1 VTQPCAA
8 HSGRYN
14 PSASCRGKC
23 KTSVKEETVKRLF
36 QTLVPGFLVCVLL
49 LLAACGGGG
58 TTSTGSCTSTSGS
71 GSNLNIVFVP
81 KQINNPYFDT
91 AASRGKEAATSLS
104 GQFKQVGPSSAN
116 AAAQVPFITSL
127 TQQHVGAIVISGDD
141 PNAVA
146 PSLKQAMA
154 QGVKVVSYDA
164 DVAPDARNVFVNQ
177 ANSEQ
182 IGRSEVDL
190 LAQQI
195 NSTGQIAI
203 LSAASTAANQNTWI
217 GFMKDELATK
227 YPKMQLVK
235 IAYGNDDDQASFND
249 TLALL
254 QQFPNLKG
262 IISPTTVGIAAAA
275 RAIESVHKG
284 GKVALTGL
292 GTPNQLRQYVKD
304 GTIKGF
310 ELWDPGNMG
319 YLAYYV
325 AALLVEG
332 KIKGNVG
339 EMFTAGKLGSFTI
352 GANNVVL
359 LGPPTV
365 FNSANIDKF
374 SF

>member
-1 VTQPCAA
+1 M
-8 HSGRYN
+8 
-14 PSASCRGKC
+14 K
-23 KTSVKEETVKRLF
+23 KLF
-36 QTLVPGFLVCVLL
+36 QMLGAGFLVFVLL
-49 LLAACGGGG
+49 LLAACGGGS
-58 TTSTGSCTSTSGS
+58 TTSTGGGSSTSGS
-71 GSNLNIVFVP
+71 GSSSNLNIAFLP

-91 AASRGKEAATSLS
+91 AASGGQQAAKDLS
-104 GQFKQVGPSSAN
+104 GQFKQVGPSAAN

-127 TQQHVGAIVISGDD
+127 TEQHVGAIVISGDD

-154 QGVKVVSYDA
+154 QGVKVVSYDS

-177 ANSEQ
+177 ANSQQ
-182 IGRSEVDL
+182 IGTSEVDL

-195 NSTGQIAI
+195 NSSGQIAI
-203 LSAASTAANQNTWI
+203 LSAASTATNQNAWI
-217 GFMKDELATK
+217 GYMKQELAAK
-227 YPKMQLVK
+227 YPNMQLVK
-235 IAYGNDDDQASFND
+235 IAYGNDDDTTSFND

-254 QQFPNLKG
+254 QQYPNLKG

-275 RAIESVHKG
+275 RAIESVKKG
-284 GKVALTGL
+284 GQVALTGL
-292 GTPNQLRQYVKD
+292 GTPNQLRQYVND

-310 ELWDPGNMG
+310 ELWNPANLG

-325 AALLVEG
+325 AALLVQG

-339 EMFTAGKLGSFTI
+339 ESFTAGKLGNYTI

-365 FNSANIDKF
+365 FNSSNIGQF
-374 SF
+374 NF

>member
-1 VTQPCAA
+1 M
-8 HSGRYN
+8 
-14 PSASCRGKC
+14 K
-23 KTSVKEETVKRLF
+23 KLF
-36 QTLVPGFLVCVLL
+36 QTLGPSFLVFVLL
-49 LLAACGGGG
+49 TLAACGGGG
-58 TTSTGSCTSTSGS
+58 ATNTGGSTPTSSTGSS
-71 GSNLNIVFVP
+71 LNIVFLP

-91 AASRGKEAATSLS
+91 AATGGQEASTALK
-104 GQFKQVGPSSAN
+104 GQFKQVGPSTAN
-116 AAAQVPFITSL
+116 AAAQVPFITTL
-127 TQQHVGAIVISGDD
+127 TEQHVGAIVISGDD

-164 DVAPDARNVFVNQ
+164 DVAPDARNVFINQ

-203 LSAASTAANQNTWI
+203 LSAASTASNQNTWI
-217 GFMKDELATK
+217 GFMKDELAKK
-227 YPKMQLVK
+227 YPNMQLVK
-235 IAYGNDDDQASFND
+235 TVYGNDDDQTSFND

-254 QQFPNLKG
+254 QQYPNLKG

-275 RAIESVHKG
+275 RALESVHKG
-284 GKVALTGL
+284 GQVALTGL

-310 ELWDPGNMG
+310 ELWNPANLG

-339 EMFTAGKLGSFTI
+339 ETFTAGKLGSFTI
-352 GANNVVL
+352 GASNVVL

-365 FNSANIDKF
+365 FNSANIDQF
-374 SF
+374 HF

>member
-1 VTQPCAA
+1 M
-8 HSGRYN
+8 
-14 PSASCRGKC
+14 K
-23 KTSVKEETVKRLF
+23 KLF
-36 QTLVPGFLVCVLL
+36 STLSFGLIVLTIFT
-49 LLAACGGGG
+49 LAACGG
-58 TTSTGSCTSTSGS
+58 SGS
-71 GSNLNIVFVP
+71 GSSAGSTPSATSSASSTLNIAFLP

-91 AASRGKEAATSLS
+91 AASGGKEAATALS
-104 GQFKQVGPSSAN
+104 GRFQQVGPSSAN
-116 AAAQVPFITSL
+116 AAAQVPFITTL
-127 TQQHVGAIVISGDD
+127 TEQHVGAIVISGDD

-146 PSLKQAMA
+146 PALKQAMA

-217 GFMKDELATK
+217 GFMKDELAAK
-227 YPKMQLVK
+227 YPNMHLVK
-235 IAYGNDDDQASFND
+235 IAYGNDDDTTSFND

-275 RAIESVHKG
+275 RALESVHKG
-284 GKVALTGL
+284 GQVALTGL

-310 ELWDPGNMG
+310 ELWNPANLG

-339 EMFTAGKLGSFTI
+339 ETFTAGKLGSYTI
-352 GANNVVL
+352 GASNVVL

-365 FNSANIDKF
+365 FNTANIDQF
-374 SF
+374 NF

>member
-1 VTQPCAA
+1 M
-8 HSGRYN
+8 
-14 PSASCRGKC
+14 K
-23 KTSVKEETVKRLF
+23 KLF
-36 QTLVPGFLVCVLL
+36 QTLGPGFLVCVLL
-49 LLAACGGGG
+49 LLAACGGGSTTTGGSTPTSG
-58 TTSTGSCTSTSGS
+58 TGTGSS
-71 GSNLNIVFVP
+71 LNIVFLP

-91 AASRGKEAATSLS
+91 AASGGKEAATALS
-104 GQFKQVGPSSAN
+104 GKFQQVGPSSAN
-116 AAAQVPFITSL
+116 AAAQVPFITTL
-127 TQQHVGAIVISGDD
+127 TEQHVGAIVISGDD

-146 PSLKQAMA
+146 PALKQAMA

-217 GFMKDELATK
+217 GFMKDELAAK
-227 YPKMQLVK
+227 YPNMHLVK
-235 IAYGNDDDQASFND
+235 IAYGNDDDTTSFND

-275 RAIESVHKG
+275 RALESVHKG
-284 GKVALTGL
+284 GQVALTGL

-310 ELWDPGNMG
+310 ELWNPANLG

-339 EMFTAGKLGSFTI
+339 ETFTAGKLGSYTI
-352 GANNVVL
+352 GASNVVL

-365 FNSANIDKF
+365 FNTANIDQF
-374 SF
+374 NF

>member
-1 VTQPCAA
+1 M
-8 HSGRYN
+8 
-14 PSASCRGKC
+14 K
-23 KTSVKEETVKRLF
+23 KLF
-36 QTLVPGFLVCVLL
+36 QTLGSGFLIVVML
-49 LLAACGGGG
+49 LLAACGG
-58 TTSTGSCTSTSGS
+58 SSGS
-71 GSNLNIVFVP
+71 GGSTPTSGTGSGGSLNIVFVP

-91 AASRGKEAATSLS
+91 AASGGQQAAKDLN

-116 AAAQVPFITSL
+116 AAAQVPFITTL
-127 TQQHVGAIVISGDD
+127 TEQHVGAIVISGDD

-146 PSLKQAMA
+146 PALKQAMA
-154 QGVKVVSYDA
+154 QGIKVVSFDA

-195 NSTGQIAI
+195 NSSGQIAV
-203 LSAASTAANQNTWI
+203 LSAASTASNQNTWI
-217 GFMKDELATK
+217 GYMKQELATK
-227 YPKMQLVK
+227 YPNMQLVK
-235 IAYGNDDDQASFND
+235 VAYGNDDDQTSFNQ

-254 QQFPNLKG
+254 QQYPNLKG

-284 GKVALTGL
+284 GQVALTGL

-304 GTIKGF
+304 GTIKAF
-310 ELWDPGNMG
+310 ELWNPANLG

-325 AALLVEG
+325 AALMIEG

-339 EMFTAGKLGSFTI
+339 ETFTAGKLGSYTI
-352 GANNVVL
+352 AANNVVL

-365 FNSANIDKF
+365 FNSSNIDQF
-374 SF
+374 NF

>member
-1 VTQPCAA
+1 M
-8 HSGRYN
+8 
-14 PSASCRGKC
+14 K
-23 KTSVKEETVKRLF
+23 KLF
-36 QTLVPGFLVCVLL
+36 QTLGSGFLIVVIL
-49 LLAACGGGG
+49 LLAACGG
-58 TTSTGSCTSTSGS
+58 SSGS
-71 GSNLNIVFVP
+71 GGSTPTSGTGSGGSLNIVFVP

-91 AASRGKEAATSLS
+91 AASGGQQAAKDLN

-116 AAAQVPFITSL
+116 AAAQVPFITTL
-127 TQQHVGAIVISGDD
+127 TEQHVGAIVISGDD

-146 PSLKQAMA
+146 PALKQAMA
-154 QGVKVVSYDA
+154 QGIKVVSFDA

-195 NSTGQIAI
+195 NSSGQIAV
-203 LSAASTAANQNTWI
+203 LSAASTASNQNTWI
-217 GFMKDELATK
+217 GYMKQELAAK
-227 YPKMQLVK
+227 YPNMQLVK
-235 IAYGNDDDQASFND
+235 VAYGNDDDQTSFNQ

-254 QQFPNLKG
+254 QQYPNLKG

-284 GKVALTGL
+284 GQVALTGL

-304 GTIKGF
+304 NTIKAF
-310 ELWDPGNMG
+310 ELWNPANLG

-325 AALLVEG
+325 AALMIEG

-339 EMFTAGKLGSFTI
+339 DTFTAGKLGSYTI
-352 GANNVVL
+352 AANNVVL

-365 FNSANIDKF
+365 FNSSNIDQF
-374 SF
+374 NF

>member
-1 VTQPCAA
+1 
-8 HSGRYN
+8 
-14 PSASCRGKC
+14 
-23 KTSVKEETVKRLF
+23 VKKLF
-36 QTLVPGFLVCVLL
+36 STLSLGLIVLTIFT
-49 LLAACGGGG
+49 LAACGGGG
-58 TTSTGSCTSTSGS
+58 GGSTTGSTPSATSGS
-71 GSNLNIVFVP
+71 LNIAFLP

-91 AASRGKEAATSLS
+91 AASGGKEAATALS
-104 GQFKQVGPSSAN
+104 GKFQQVGPSSAN
-116 AAAQVPFITSL
+116 AAAQVPFITTL
-127 TQQHVGAIVISGDD
+127 TEQHVSAIVISGDD

-146 PSLKQAMA
+146 PSLKQAMT
-154 QGVKVVSYDA
+154 QGIKVVSYDA

-177 ANSEQ
+177 ADSEQ

-235 IAYGNDDDQASFND
+235 VAYGNDDDQTSFNQ

-254 QQFPNLKG
+254 QQYPNLKG
-262 IISPTTVGIAAAA
+262 IISPTTVGISAAA
-275 RAIESVHKG
+275 RALESVHKG
-284 GKVALTGL
+284 GQVALTGL

-310 ELWDPGNMG
+310 ELWNPADLG

-325 AALLVEG
+325 AALLAQG
-332 KIKGNVG
+332 KLQGNVG
-339 EMFTAGKLGSFTI
+339 DTFTAGKLGSYTI
-352 GANNVVL
+352 AANHVVL

-365 FNSANIDKF
+365 FNSANIDQF
-374 SF
+374 NF

>member
-1 VTQPCAA
+1 MV
-8 HSGRYN
+8 
-14 PSASCRGKC
+14 
-23 KTSVKEETVKRLF
+23 F
-36 QTLVPGFLVCVLL
+36 VLL
-49 LLAACGGGG
+49 LLAACGG
-58 TTSTGSCTSTSGS
+58 TTSTGSTPTNGT

-91 AASRGKEAATSLS
+91 AASGGREAATALS

-116 AAAQVPFITSL
+116 AAAQVPFSTSL

-154 QGVKVVSYDA
+154 QGVKVVSFDA

-203 LSAASTAANQNTWI
+203 LSASSTAANQNTWI
-217 GFMKDELATK
+217 GYMKDELTKK
-227 YPKMQLVK
+227 YPNMQLVK
-235 IAYGNDDDQASFND
+235 IAYGNDDDTTSFND

-254 QQFPNLKG
+254 QQYPNLKG

-275 RAIESVHKG
+275 RAIESVKKG
-284 GKVALTGL
+284 GTVALTGL

-310 ELWDPGNMG
+310 ELWNPSDLG

-325 AALLVEG
+325 AAMLVQG
-332 KIKGNVG
+332 KIQGNVG
-339 EMFTAGKLGSFTI
+339 DTFMAGKLGSYTI
-352 GANNVVL
+352 GANHVVV

-374 SF
+374 NF

>member
-1 VTQPCAA
+1 M
-8 HSGRYN
+8 
-14 PSASCRGKC
+14 K
-23 KTSVKEETVKRLF
+23 KLF
-36 QTLVPGFLVCVLL
+36 QTLGPSFLVFVLL
-49 LLAACGGGG
+49 LLAACGGGS
-58 TTSTGSCTSTSGS
+58 TASTGGSTPTTGSSSG
-71 GSNLNIVFVP
+71 GNLNIVFLP

-91 AASRGKEAATSLS
+91 AAKGGQEAATALN

-127 TQQHVGAIVISGDD
+127 TEQHAGAIVISGDD

-146 PSLKQAMA
+146 PALKQAMA

-195 NSTGQIAI
+195 NGSGQIAI

-217 GFMKDELATK
+217 GYMKDELAAK
-227 YPKMQLVK
+227 YPNMQLVK
-235 IAYGNDDDQASFND
+235 IAYGNDDDQTSFND

-254 QQFPNLKG
+254 QQYPNLKG

-275 RAIESVHKG
+275 RALESVHKG
-284 GKVALTGL
+284 GQVALTGL

-304 GTIKGF
+304 NTIKGF
-310 ELWDPGNMG
+310 ELWDPGKLG

-325 AALLVEG
+325 AALLIEG
-332 KIKGNVG
+332 KIKGTVG
-339 EMFTAGKLGSFTI
+339 ETFTAGKLGSYTI

-365 FNSANIDKF
+365 FNASNIDQF
-374 SF
+374 NF

>member
-1 VTQPCAA
+1 M
-8 HSGRYN
+8 
-14 PSASCRGKC
+14 K
-23 KTSVKEETVKRLF
+23 KLF
-36 QTLVPGFLVCVLL
+36 STLSLGLIVLTIFTL
-49 LLAACGGGG
+49 TACGG
-58 TTSTGSCTSTSGS
+58 SGS
-71 GSNLNIVFVP
+71 SSSAGSTPSATSSSSSSLTIAFLP

-91 AASRGKEAATSLS
+91 AASGGKLAATALN
-104 GQFKQVGPSSAN
+104 GQFQQVGPSSAN
-116 AAAQVPFITSL
+116 AAAQVPFITTL
-127 TQQHVGAIVISGDD
+127 TEQHVGAIVISGDD

-146 PSLKQAMA
+146 PALKQAMS

-177 ANSEQ
+177 ADSEQ

-190 LAQQI
+190 LAKQI

-217 GFMKDELATK
+217 GYMKDELAKK
-227 YPKMQLVK
+227 YPNMQLVK
-235 IAYGNDDDQASFND
+235 IAYGNDDDQTSFND

-254 QQFPNLKG
+254 QQYPNLKG

-275 RAIESVHKG
+275 RALESVKKG
-284 GKVALTGL
+284 GTVALTGL

-310 ELWDPGNMG
+310 ELWNPADLG

-325 AALLVEG
+325 AAMLVQG
-332 KIKGNVG
+332 KIQGNAG
-339 EMFTAGKLGSFTI
+339 DKFTAGKLGSYTI
-352 GANNVVL
+352 GANHVVL

-365 FNSANIDKF
+365 FNSANIDQF
-374 SF
+374 NF

>member
-1 VTQPCAA
+1 M
-8 HSGRYN
+8 
-14 PSASCRGKC
+14 
-23 KTSVKEETVKRLF
+23 KRLF
-36 QTLVPGFLVCVLL
+36 QTLSPGFIVFVLL

-58 TTSTGSCTSTSGS
+58 TTSTGGGTSTTGTGS
-71 GSNLNIVFVP
+71 SNLNIVFVP

-91 AASRGKEAATSLS
+91 AASGGKEAATSLS

-177 ANSEQ
+177 ADSEQ

-217 GFMKDELATK
+217 GFMKQELSAK
-227 YPKMQLVK
+227 YPNMQLVK
-235 IAYGNDDDQASFND
+235 IAYGNDDDQTSFND

-284 GKVALTGL
+284 GQVALTGL

-310 ELWDPGNMG
+310 ELWNPASLG

-325 AALLVEG
+325 AALLSEG

-339 EMFTAGKLGSFTI
+339 EMFTAGKLGQYTI

-365 FNSANIDKF
+365 FNSANIDQF
-374 SF
+374 HF

>member
-1 VTQPCAA
+1 M
-8 HSGRYN
+8 
-14 PSASCRGKC
+14 K
-23 KTSVKEETVKRLF
+23 KLF
-36 QTLVPGFLVCVLL
+36 QTLVPGFLVFSLL
-49 LLAACGGGG
+49 LLAACASS
-58 TTSTGSCTSTSGS
+58 STGSSGGSTPSTGTGS
-71 GSNLNIVFVP
+71 ASLNITFVP

-91 AASRGKEAATSLS
+91 AASGGQQAAKDLN

-127 TQQHVGAIVISGDD
+127 TQQHVSAIVISGDD

-154 QGVKVVSYDA
+154 QGIKVVSYDA
-164 DVAPDARNVFVNQ
+164 DVAPDARNIFVNQ
-177 ANSEQ
+177 ADSEQ

-195 NSTGQIAI
+195 NSTGQIAV

-217 GFMKDELATK
+217 GFMKQELAAK

-235 IAYGNDDDQASFND
+235 VAYGNDDDQTSFNQ

-254 QQFPNLKG
+254 QQYPNLKG
-262 IISPTTVGIAAAA
+262 IISPTTVGIAAAG
-275 RAIESVHKG
+275 RALESVHKG
-284 GKVALTGL
+284 GQVALTGL

-310 ELWDPGNMG
+310 ELWNPANLG

-325 AALLVEG
+325 AGLLAQG

-339 EMFTAGKLGSFTI
+339 ETFTAGKLGSFTI
-352 GANNVVL
+352 AANNVVL

-365 FNSANIDKF
+365 FNSANIDQF
-374 SF
+374 NF

>member
-1 VTQPCAA
+1 
-8 HSGRYN
+8 
-14 PSASCRGKC
+14 
-23 KTSVKEETVKRLF
+23 VKKLF
-36 QTLVPGFLVCVLL
+36 QTLGSGFLIVVML
-49 LLAACGGGG
+49 LLAACGG
-58 TTSTGSCTSTSGS
+58 SSGS
-71 GSNLNIVFVP
+71 GGSTPTSGTGSGGSLNIVFVP

-91 AASRGKEAATSLS
+91 AASGGQQAAKDLN

-116 AAAQVPFITSL
+116 AAAQVPFITTL
-127 TQQHVGAIVISGDD
+127 TEQHVGAIVISGDD

-146 PSLKQAMA
+146 PALKQAMA
-154 QGVKVVSYDA
+154 QGIKVVSFDA

-195 NSTGQIAI
+195 NSSGQIAV
-203 LSAASTAANQNTWI
+203 LSAASTASNQNTWI
-217 GFMKDELATK
+217 GFMKQELAAK
-227 YPKMQLVK
+227 YPNMQLVK
-235 IAYGNDDDQASFND
+235 VAYGNDDDQTSFNQ

-254 QQFPNLKG
+254 QQYPNLKG

-284 GKVALTGL
+284 GQVALTGL

-304 GTIKGF
+304 GTIKAF
-310 ELWDPGNMG
+310 ELWNPANLG

-325 AALLVEG
+325 AALMIEG

-339 EMFTAGKLGSFTI
+339 DTFTAGKLGSYTI
-352 GANNVVL
+352 AANNVVL

-365 FNSANIDKF
+365 FNSSNIDQF
-374 SF
+374 NF